1 MRRRRGTPRKGA
13 ATIVGAIIAMAAM
26 IALALMITQ
35 AFDERIQLAEERLE
49 RAREDLKIT
58 PIVNATGVYAEV
70 LNRGYV
76 DVVIR
81 HIVVINR
88 SSVQIIYHA
97 TPQLRIE
104 PGNMTVFR
112 LGDWSSGRIDIAIV
126 TQRGSVFRWD
136 PELTIDGI
144 LDLPGEPVSSNL
156 TIILDGLS
164 FLPEL
169 RGCTLVNTTWISA
182 SAPGAYSASA
192 QALYTE
198 LENGYWAWL
207 FRAQAGSLVVEE
219 QWDNSAYMGFPLPIN
234 ATVQSPVGLY
244 AVVDYDGGFRLRAE
258 ASLLAN
264 VTVPSGYKAVVL
276 GGWFTPIE
284 PDAVLYGTQPVYIVT
299 PPGGLAPINTTVSE
313 RSVPLLTGG
322 AGSGIWIGSIVEAR
336 LPSGGEALALLY
348 TCP

>member
-88 SSVQIIYHA
+88 SSGQVVYHA

-104 PGNMTVFR
+104 PGNMTVLR
-112 LGDWSSGRIDIAIV
+112 LGDWSSGRLDIAVV

-136 PELTIDGI
+136 PELTLDGV
-144 LDLPGEPVSSNL
+144 LDLPGEPLSSNI
-156 TIILDGLS
+156 TVILEGLS
-164 FLPEL
+164 MVPEL
-169 RGCTLVNTTWISA
+169 RGCYYVNSSWISA

-192 QALYTE
+192 QALY
-198 LENGYWAWL
+198 LEYGSYWAWQ
-207 FRAQAGSLVVEE
+207 FRARAGSLVLEE
-219 QWDNSAYMGFPLPIN
+219 QWDNNTNKGFPLPIN
-234 ATVQSPVGLY
+234 ATLVQPPLGLY
-244 AVVDYDGGFRLRAE
+244 AAADYDGGFRLRAE
-258 ASLLAN
+258 ASVIAN
-264 VTVPSGYKAVVL
+264 MSVPSGYKAVVL

-284 PDAVLYGTQPVYIVT
+284 PDAILYGTRPVYVIE
-299 PPGGLAPINTTVSE
+299 PPWGLAPINTTVSE

-322 AGSGIWIGSIVEAR
+322 AGSGIWLGGTAEAR

-348 TCP
+348 SCP